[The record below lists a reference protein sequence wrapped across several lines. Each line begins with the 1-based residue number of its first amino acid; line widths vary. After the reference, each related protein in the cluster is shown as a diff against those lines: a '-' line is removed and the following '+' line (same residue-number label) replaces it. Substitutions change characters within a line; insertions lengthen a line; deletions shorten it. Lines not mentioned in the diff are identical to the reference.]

1 MLGAYLSLNENG
13 EEPMLHRRH
22 SRCIVAVAFAAILVT
37 AGAPAAAAVQLPSPL
52 PPLVYDLTVS
62 DATRRALEL
71 ERTIADMQA
80 EQTAIETRMKV
91 TTDQIVAQSAALERA
106 KAELKAAQDTFN
118 ERAVWMYKFTGYDEL
133 ALLLDASSWQ
143 DLVSRTAVLASILEV
158 DRRALAEAS
167 VLEAQA
173 AFEASQLEVLR
184 AQDADLRLLL
194 EQRVELGKSALA
206 EQQQLIEGLD
216 PAGLALVTTQQAA
229 EAKTREAWRKSS
241 IPAGTRIRLVKGTV
255 SPYPY
260 SYLVSEFHPRSFA
273 TTGITYTAVCSWY
286 GPGFNGRPTA
296 SGQLYNQDDF
306 TCASR
311 TLAFGTW
318 LALTRDGKRIVVVV
332 TDRGPYVS
340 GRDLDLSMAAAE
352 ALGITGVGTVQVEVV
367 TPKT

>member
-1 MLGAYLSLNENG
+1 M
-13 EEPMLHRRH
+13 RRRRDP
-22 SRCIVAVAFAAILVT
+22 RCIATAALVAILVT
-37 AGAPAAAAVQLPSPL
+37 AAAPPASAVVQLPAPL
-52 PPLVYDLTVS
+52 PPLIYDLTVS
-62 DATRRALEL
+62 DTTRRALEL

-91 TTDQIVAQSAALERA
+91 TADQVLAQSAALE
-106 KAELKAAQDTFN
+106 KARTERQEAQNTFN

-133 ALLLDASSWQ
+133 ALLLDSRSWQ

-158 DRRALAEAS
+158 DRRSLAEAS
-167 VLEAQA
+167 VLQAQA
-173 AFEASQLEVLR
+173 EFEASQLDTLR

-206 EQQQLIEGLD
+206 EQRQLIAGLD

-229 EAKTREAWRKSS
+229 DARTREAWRKSS
-241 IPAGTRIRLVKGTV
+241 IRLGTRVRQVKGTV

-260 SYLVSEFHPRSFA
+260 SYLVSEFHPRTFA
-273 TTGITYTAVCSWY
+273 TSGITYSAMCSWY
-286 GPGFNGRPTA
+286 GPGFNGKPTA
-296 SGQLYNQDDF
+296 SGQVYNQDDF

-340 GRDLDLSMAAAE
+340 GRDLDLSMAAAK
-352 ALGITGVGTVQVEVV
+352 ALGIAGVGTVQVEVV